1 MDGCD
6 PTYAIYHRRNLF
18 VAGTLALYPIPIIQ
32 SAGRREYGESVGV
45 LNSKNASREKRSETT
60 IWQRRFWEHT
70 IRDEKDMEHHLNYI
84 HYNPVKH
91 GHVDA
96 VRNWEWSSFHRYV
109 RMGYYDIEWG
119 IDGNNI
125 AIRCGE

>member
-1 MDGCD
+1 
-6 PTYAIYHRRNLF
+6 
-18 VAGTLALYPIPIIQ
+18 
-32 SAGRREYGESVGV
+32 
-45 LNSKNASREKRSETT
+45 
-60 IWQRRFWEHT
+60 
-70 IRDEKDMEHHLNYI
+70 MEHHLNYI